1 MDQTPRPR
9 IQSIKIP
16 SPKKSPSID
25 NRRDHNPHR
34 LPGWSTRLKKW
45 SIKWEVPRKLLHTS
59 IGFITLHEYM
69 HGKTHPT
76 KTILTLTK
84 ALSVIIAADI
94 LRSKSARFSR
104 FYNKVLGVLMR
115 ERERSG
121 HWNGVIFYIVGVL
134 TSLSTLPL
142 DISVLSI
149 LILSWVDTAASIT
162 GRRYGK
168 ALLPSPPFAPRKSV
182 AGFLGALV
190 VGSSTAYGFWSVF
203 ANRGVLVTGHHHSWM
218 SSSQLLTVHHRET
231 LTGYVP
237 TILNDYLIS
246 KIQLS
251 TPNSSMGILPLS
263 LACGLISALAESWN
277 LFGWD
282 DNLVLPIL
290 SGWGIWGIMKI
301 F

>member
-59 IGFITLHEYM
+59 IDDTNANKSIIGHNSSGRPAVEVSAILEILQQGARRTDARAGEIGALERGDLLHRGGLDESEYSTTR
-69 HGKTHPT
+69 H
-76 KTILTLTK
+76 
-84 ALSVIIAADI
+84 
-94 LRSKSARFSR
+94 
-104 FYNKVLGVLMR
+104 LGLIDP
-115 ERERSG
+115 
-121 HWNGVIFYIVGVL
+121 HLIVGRHRG
-134 TSLSTLPL
+134 L
-142 DISVLSI
+142 DNG
-149 LILSWVDTAASIT
+149 A
-162 GRRYGK
+162 RYGK

-218 SSSQLLTVHHRET
+218 ASSQLLTVHHRET

-263 LACGLISALAESWN
+263 LACGIISALAESWN